1 MTLIKAKNL
10 RKEWNG
16 NLLFEKVSFEIAEGE
31 RVLLFGRNGI
41 GKTTLLKG
49 LIGRLTFEE
58 GSIYHGLPREEWG
71 VLDQQLEISEEV
83 TALDYVLSGSAEL
96 PQLKCRLESLSQRLQ
111 EQNDE
116 SEAGLAEYA
125 EVYDQYLQL
134 DGYDWEAKAE
144 KCLKQL
150 KLDRS
155 VWNLPYPSLSG
166 GQKTRV
172 QLAALLAQQ
181 PKLLILDE
189 PTNHLD
195 GETME
200 WLEHWVYTY
209 PGTVLYVSHDR
220 TFIDRTAT
228 ALLELS
234 PEGCRRYSGGYTQYR
249 EQKAVEAR
257 TLEGQYKKQEQEK
270 EKLLES
276 IRRYAE
282 WFQQAHR
289 AAGQHDFLRAKSKK
303 NVSRLHAKEAAL
315 ERLNKNRVEL
325 PRETSKL
332 KMKLE
337 SEAFMADTLLA
348 LREIDFAYKGSAPVL
363 TDCSL
368 SLHRG
373 DRLAILGPNG
383 VGKSSLLKLIAG
395 IHKPTKGEVQLHPR
409 TKVGYFAQELD
420 NLAVSSTILDSLLE
434 LPGMTQTEA
443 RTILG
448 CFLFSREDVFK
459 RIGDL
464 SLGEKCRV
472 AFLKLYF
479 GKANLL
485 VLDEPTNYLDID
497 TRERVEEAL
506 RGYPGGLV
514 MVSHDRYLHAKV
526 ANRLV
531 ILAPTQAPKFFQ
543 GSYEEY
549 ISKDRSRVLTRKEQ
563 AREDDL
569 ALLELRLN
577 QLILSGSR
585 DTEAENEALMAE
597 IVNLRTQIQEIGVKG
612 EVTSS

>member
-1 MTLIKAKNL
+1 MTLIKVKNL

-58 GSIYHGLPREEWG
+58 GSIYYGLPREEWG
-71 VLDQQLEISEEV
+71 VLDQQLEVSEEV
-83 TALDYVLSGSAEL
+83 TALDYVLAGSPEL
-96 PQLKCRLESLSQRLQ
+96 PQLKRRLESLSQRLQ

-116 SEAGLAEYA
+116 SEVGLAEYA
-125 EVYDQYLQL
+125 EVYDQYLRL
-134 DGYDWEAKAE
+134 NGYDWEAKAE

-150 KLDRS
+150 KLERS
-155 VWNLPYPSLSG
+155 VWDLPYPSLSG

-200 WLEHWVYTY
+200 WLEQWVYTY
-209 PGTVLYVSHDR
+209 PGTVFYVSHDR

-234 PEGCRRYSGGYTQYR
+234 TEGCRRYSGGYTHYR

-270 EKLLES
+270 EKILES
-276 IRRYAE
+276 IRRYSE
-282 WFQQAHR
+282 WFQQAHH
-289 AAGQHDFLRAKSKK
+289 AAGQHDFLRAKAKK

-337 SEAFMADTLLA
+337 SEAFMADTLLS
-348 LREIDFAYKGSAPVL
+348 LREIDFAYEGSVPVL
-363 TDCSL
+363 KDFSL
-368 SLHRG
+368 SLNRG

-395 IHKPTKGEVQLHPR
+395 IHQPTQGEVRLHPR
-409 TKVGYFAQELD
+409 TKIGYFAQELD

-506 RGYPGGLV
+506 MVYPGGLV
-514 MVSHDRYLHAKV
+514 MVSHDRYLHTKV

-531 ILAPTQAPKFFQ
+531 ILAPTQTSKFFQ
-543 GSYEEY
+543 GSYDEY
-549 ISKDRSRVLTRKEQ
+549 FSKDRSRVLNHKEQ

-577 QLILSGSR
+577 QLIQSGSM
-585 DTEAENEALMAE
+585 DTEEENGVLMAE
-597 IVNLRTQIQEIGVKG
+597 IINLRAQIQELEDK
-612 EVTSS
+612 EDATHS